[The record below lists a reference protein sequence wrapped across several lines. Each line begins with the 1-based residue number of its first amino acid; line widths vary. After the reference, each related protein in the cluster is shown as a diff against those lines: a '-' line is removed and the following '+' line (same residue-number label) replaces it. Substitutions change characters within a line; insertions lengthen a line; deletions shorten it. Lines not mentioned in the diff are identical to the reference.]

1 MANKKWLVIS
11 YCCIFLSI
19 YFLFIGYSTISSYA
33 IKTYNIDIPQTISMN
48 ATSSAMSSMSGSW
61 AGGLLFIGVVA
72 IVLFIITGLIGRE
85 AMGNAI

>member
-19 YFLFIGYSTISSYA
+19 YFLFIGYSAISSYA
-33 IKTYNIDIPQTISMN
+33 NNNYNVTLPQTTAMN
-48 ATSSAMSSMSGSW
+48 ATSSAMSSVSSF
-61 AGGLLFIGVVA
+61 GGILLVIGVLA
-72 IVLFIITGLIGRE
+72 IILFIIFNVVGMR